1 MTKTDTLQMI
11 DAAFRLIKKHYD
23 ERYASR
29 DELICKQGFYKN
41 CSVLKLQK
49 ASWTNDSMDKIQ
61 NTSGIF
67 FSIWVT
73 EKSASESK
81 ANYNI
86 HALKLRELKGYS
98 ITSRNFADEFRKN
111 FTPMKKAWP
120 NLSMDYGP
128 LTLVEGW
135 FEVDLN
141 RLEENILP
149 LMERFK
155 RISMLIDRLLA
166 KRAR

>member
-1 MTKTDTLQMI
+1 
-11 DAAFRLIKKHYD
+11 
-23 ERYASR
+23 
-29 DELICKQGFYKN
+29 
-41 CSVLKLQK
+41 
-49 ASWTNDSMDKIQ
+49 
-61 NTSGIF
+61 
-67 FSIWVT
+67 
-73 EKSASESK
+73 
-81 ANYNI
+81 
-86 HALKLRELKGYS
+86 
-98 ITSRNFADEFRKN
+98 
-111 FTPMKKAWP
+111 
-120 NLSMDYGP
+120 MDYGP